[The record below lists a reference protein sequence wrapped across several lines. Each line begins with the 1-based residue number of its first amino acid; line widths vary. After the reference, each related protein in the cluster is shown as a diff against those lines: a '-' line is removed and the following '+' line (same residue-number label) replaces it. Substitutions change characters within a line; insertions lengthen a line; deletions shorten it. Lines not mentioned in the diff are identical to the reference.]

1 MEAFEMPYVE
11 VIYLEKQDVIV
22 TSGGEGEDIDVDD

>member
-11 VIYLEKQDVIV
+11 IVYLDEQDVIV
-22 TSGGEGEDIDVDD
+22 TSGEGEDIDVDD